1 MKKILV
7 IGFICCAT
15 LVSAQTKI
23 TKNLGDFNILKVYN
37 GVDVELI
44 QSTEQRIEIT
54 GKKAEKVVVKL
65 TNNTLRISLKFPVIT
80 ANNQVKVRL
89 FFSKNLHTIDA
100 NEGASIQ
107 SKKIEQLQLEVSAQE
122 KSYINLGVI
131 TKHLYI
137 KSISGG
143 VVQLTGTT
151 KNQYV
156 SVELGGVYHG
166 YGVQPTDTSIVKAG
180 TGAKAEILTGETLD
194 AKVTFGGAIY
204 YKGTPELF
212 KEKKIIGGVIEQ
224 RN

>member
-1 MKKILV
+1 MKKLLL
-7 IGFICCAT
+7 FIFLCGITT
-15 LVSAQTKI
+15 LVAQTKI
-23 TKNLGDFNILKVYN
+23 TKNLGDFSTLKVYN
-37 GVDVELI
+37 GIDVELI
-44 QSTEQRIEIT
+44 QGTEQRIEIT
-54 GKKAEKVVVKL
+54 GEKAEKVTVKL

-100 NEGASIQ
+100 NEGSSIQ
-107 SKKIEQLQLEVSAQE
+107 SDTIEQLQLEVSAQE
-122 KSYINLGVI
+122 KAYIALGVK

-143 VVQLTGTT
+143 VVKLTGTT

-156 SVELGGVYHG
+156 TVELGGVYHG
-166 YGVQPTDTSIVKAG
+166 YGLQPTDTSIVKAG